1 MPWRA
6 VTFIY
11 RILYLCMASVCQGLP
26 TGGQILVKHRIKDN
40 LIEIISGAFLCVT
53 VLVVILNVI
62 LRYFLNTGIV
72 WVEEVA
78 TGCFIWTVFIGS
90 AAAYKYRK
98 HIGIDML
105 LKLFPQNAQKIISI
119 LIDLLTAAISLYIVF
134 LSTVF
139 IKASSGKTTP
149 VLGISSSYLSSA
161 LFVGFLL
168 IAYYALRF
176 VVIGIKGFK
185 EDTQQQED
193 AK

>member
-1 MPWRA
+1 
-6 VTFIY
+6 V
-11 RILYLCMASVCQGLP
+11 SVSLVRPAGGL
-26 TGGQILVKHRIKDN
+26 ILVKYRIKEN
-40 LIEIISGAFLCVT
+40 LIEIISGAFLSVT
-53 VLVVILNVI
+53 ILVVILNVI
-62 LRYFLNTGIV
+62 LRYVFDTGIV

-105 LKLFPQNAQKIISI
+105 LKLFPPKAQKIISI
-119 LIDLLTAAISLYIVF
+119 LIDLLTASISLYIVY

-139 IKASSGKTTP
+139 IKASSEKTTP

-168 IAYYALRF
+168 IAFYALRF
-176 VVIGIKGFK
+176 VVIGIRDFND
-185 EDTQQQED
+185 DTE
-193 AK
+193 KREETK